1 MKPHLL
7 TLAALAAIGTT
18 PQLASAESW
27 LFRPSYYSHD
37 PTTSVRIGRQYS
49 VGPVFTRPTGG
60 YVSGGWRW
68 QNNRI
73 TIGGQIYDNYN
84 YFESWA
90 QQGQKF

>member
-7 TLAALAAIGTT
+7 TLVALAAIGAV
-18 PQLASAESW
+18 PQLASADSW

-37 PTTSVRIGRQYS
+37 PTTNVRIGRQYS
-49 VGPVFTRPTGG
+49 VGPVFTRPMGG

-68 QNNRI
+68 QHGQI
-73 TIGGQIYDNYN
+73 VVGGQMYDNYN
-84 YFESWA
+84 YIESWG